1 MQILPRSARPKR
13 LVLLRHGRTEWNRV
27 GRAQGHAD
35 VCLDE
40 VGLAQA
46 KNAARNLATY
56 DPVLAWSSDLCRARE
71 TVEQLA
77 ASTGLD
83 AGYDKRLREYDVG
96 IRQGLTFEEFEQQ
109 FPELYAGFRRGDGMD
124 VPGAETHAEV
134 AERMI
139 GVLNAAAETLG
150 EHDTGVIVGHGASL
164 RTGLLAFF
172 GLPLDKGSILA
183 GMANGAWA
191 VLEQHPH
198 RGWQIMDYN
207 AQTVPE
213 PFDLAD
219 DLSPR

>member
-46 KNAARNLATY
+46 KNAARSLATF

-71 TVEQLA
+71 TAEQLA
-77 ASTGLD
+77 VATGLEL
-83 AGYDKRLREYDVG
+83 GYDKRLREYDVG

-109 FPELYAGFRRGDGMD
+109 FPELYAGFKRGEGLD

-134 AERMI
+134 AERMT
-139 GVLNAAAETLG
+139 GVLNAAAEALG

-164 RTGLLAFF
+164 RTGMLAFF

-207 AQTVPE
+207 AQTIPE

>member
-1 MQILPRSARPKR
+1 MQIVPRSARPKR

-27 GRAQGHAD
+27 GRVQGHAD
-35 VCLDE
+35 VSLDD

-46 KNAARNLATY
+46 KHAAQHLTTY
-56 DPVLAWSSDLCRARE
+56 DPVVVWSSDLARARE
-71 TVEQLA
+71 TAEQVA
-77 ASTGLD
+77 AATGLD
-83 AGYDKRLREYDVG
+83 VEYDKRLREYDVG
-96 IRQGLTFEEFEQQ
+96 IRQGLTFEEFEQR
-109 FPELYAGFRRGDGMD
+109 FPELYAGFKRGEGFR
-124 VPGAETHAEV
+124 VPGAETHADV
-134 AERMI
+134 AERMTAA
-139 GVLNAAAETLG
+139 LNAAAEALG

-164 RTGLLAFF
+164 RVGMLAFLD
-172 GLPLDKGSILA
+172 LPLDKGSILA

-207 AQTVPE
+207 AQTILE

>member
-1 MQILPRSARPKR
+1 MQIVPRSARPKR

-35 VCLDE
+35 VCLDQ

-46 KNAARNLATY
+46 KNAARHLATY

-71 TVEQLA
+71 TAEQLT

-83 AGYDKRLREYDVG
+83 VGYDKRLREYDVG
-96 IRQGLTFEEFEQQ
+96 IRQGLTFVEFEQQ
-109 FPELYAGFRRGDGMD
+109 FPELYAGFKRGEGLD

-139 GVLNAAAETLG
+139 GVLNAAVETLG

-164 RTGLLAFF
+164 RTGMLAFF

-207 AQTVPE
+207 AQTIPE